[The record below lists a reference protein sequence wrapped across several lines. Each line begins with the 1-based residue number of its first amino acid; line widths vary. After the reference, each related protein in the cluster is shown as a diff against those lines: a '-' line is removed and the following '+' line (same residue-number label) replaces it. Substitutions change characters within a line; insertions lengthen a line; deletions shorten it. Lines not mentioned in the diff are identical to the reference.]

1 MDKRLY
7 LKSGYLNVPY
17 ILHYNVPFIFVV
29 GGRGTGKTYGALK
42 YVLES
47 ETPFVYMRRTQSQ
60 ADIISKPEFSPF
72 KTVSRDTGIM
82 VTSQPIT
89 KYNAAF
95 YRAEQDGEKLI
106 PAGAPIGYTMALST
120 VSNLRGFDA
129 SDVQIVLYDEFIPE
143 KHERPLKNEADAL
156 FNAYET
162 INRNREL
169 SGRPAVKLLAL
180 SNANTLENPIFQ
192 QLDIIDKVYKMQK
205 TGQTVTIN
213 EARGYAVVMLSE
225 SPISEAKDKT
235 ALYRLTRGSEFEQMA
250 IANSYNI
257 DFARPAAIDL
267 LQYAP
272 ICTVEG
278 ITIYQHKS
286 LPRLYVTLHKSGGV
300 DHTDPRL
307 YKRQYAQKIIEMDAR
322 GLVDFES
329 VAVRDRL
336 FNI

>member
-72 KTVSRDTGIM
+72 KTITRDTGIA

-95 YRAEQDGEKLI
+95 YRAEQDGDKLI
-106 PAGAPIGYTMALST
+106 PVGAPIGYTMALST

-129 SDVQIVLYDEFIPE
+129 SDVQIILYDEFIPE

-205 TGQTVTIN
+205 SGQTVTIN
-213 EARGYAVVMLSE
+213 ENRGYAVVMLSE

-235 ALYRLTRGSEFEQMA
+235 ALYRLTRGSDFEQMA
-250 IANSYNI
+250 IANSYNT
-257 DFARPAAIDL
+257 DFTRPAVIDL
-267 LQYAP
+267 IQYAP

-286 LPRLYVTLHKSGGV
+286 APRLYVTLHKSGGAAQA
-300 DHTDPRL
+300 DPRL
-307 YKRQYAQKIIEMDAR
+307 YKRQYAQKIIDMDAR
-322 GLVDFES
+322 GLIDYES
-329 VAVRDRL
+329 VSVRDKL
-336 FNI
+336 LNI

>member
-129 SDVQIVLYDEFIPE
+129 SDVQIILYDEFIPE

-205 TGQTVTIN
+205 SGQTVTIN
-213 EARGYAVVMLSE
+213 ENRGYAVVMLSE

-257 DFARPAAIDL
+257 DFTRPAAIDL
-267 LQYAP
+267 IQYAP

-286 LPRLYVTLHKSGGV
+286 LPRLYVTLHKSGGAAQA
-300 DHTDPRL
+300 DPRL

-322 GLVDFES
+322 GLIDYES
-329 VAVRDRL
+329 VSVRDKL
-336 FNI
+336 LNI

>member
-7 LKSGYLNVPY
+7 LNNGYLNVPY

-129 SDVQIVLYDEFIPE
+129 SDVQIILYDEFIPE

-192 QLDIIDKVYKMQK
+192 KLEIIDKVYKMQK

-225 SPISEAKDKT
+225 SPISAAKDQT
-235 ALYRLTRGSEFEQMA
+235 ALYKLTRGSDFEQMA

-257 DFARPAAIDL
+257 DFTRPAAIDL
-267 LQYAP
+267 IQYAP

-286 LPRLYVTLHKSGGV
+286 APRLYVTLHKSGGAA
-300 DHTDPRL
+300 HADPRL
-307 YKRQYAQKIIEMDAR
+307 YKRQYAQKIIDMDAR
-322 GLVDFES
+322 GLIDYES
-329 VAVRDRL
+329 VSVRDKL
-336 FNI
+336 LNI

>member
-1 MDKRLY
+1 MDRKLY
-7 LKSGYLNVPY
+7 LNNGYLNVPY

-47 ETPFVYMRRTQSQ
+47 GTPFIYMRRTQSQ

-72 KTVSRDTGIM
+72 KTISRDMGIA

-95 YRAEQDGEKLI
+95 YLADLDGDKAI
-106 PAGAPIGYTMALST
+106 PAGPPIGYTMALST

-129 SDVQIVLYDEFIPE
+129 SDVEIIIYDEFIPE

-169 SGRPAVKLLAL
+169 SGRAAVKLLAL

-192 QLDIIDKVYKMQK
+192 KLEIVDKVYKMQK

-213 EARGYAVVMLSE
+213 EARGYAVVMLTG
-225 SPISEAKDKT
+225 SPISTAKDQT
-235 ALYRLTRGSEFEQMA
+235 ALYKLTRGSDFAAMS
-250 IANSYNI
+250 IDNSYNI
-257 DFARPAAIDL
+257 DFERPAVIDL
-267 LQYAP
+267 LQYTP
-272 ICTVEG
+272 VCTVEG

-286 LPRLYVTLHKSGGV
+286 APRLYVTLHKSGGASEA
-300 DHTDPRL
+300 DPRL
-307 YKRQYAQKIIEMDAR
+307 YKRQYAQKVLDMDAR

-336 FNI
+336 FSI